1 MDRLLP
7 LGIFALAILALAMLF
22 HVVGPALQIAPI
34 EPPDELEPYSEAELR
49 GRAHYVN
56 LGCVYCH
63 SQQPRSPAQAPDQTR
78 GWGRASTPADYL
90 YDQPH
95 QLGTMRTGPDLL
107 NIAVRKPSR
116 DWQLTHLYA
125 PRALRSDS
133 IMPAFPFLFETKES
147 PEDGDVVVN
156 VPEKFKPD
164 GKVVVARQAALDLVA
179 YLLSL
184 DRTYPPVRRDL
195 RDNGYRESEGE
206 S

>member
-1 MDRLLP
+1 MNRLLP
-7 LGIFALAILALAMLF
+7 LGIVALAILALAMLF
-22 HVVGPALQIAPI
+22 LVIGPAMQIAPI
-34 EPPDELEPYSEAELR
+34 EPPDELEPYSKAELR

-63 SQQPRSPAQAPDQTR
+63 SQQPRSSAQAPDETR
-78 GWGRASTPADYL
+78 GWGRASTPADYV
-90 YDQPH
+90 YDRPH

-107 NIAVRKPSR
+107 NIGVRQPSR

-125 PRALRSDS
+125 PRSLHSDS
-133 IMPAFPFLFETKES
+133 IMPAFPFLFETKSSAES
-147 PEDGDVVVN
+147 GDVVVS
-156 VPEKFKPD
+156 VPDEFKPD

-184 DRTYPPVRRDL
+184 DRSYPPVRRDL
-195 RDNGYRESEGE
+195 RDNGYRNSGGD